1 MKRKINQVA
10 ANMGIA
16 TSGRLYEK
24 SRDIYEFLLN
34 PDTGVKEKGELYIP
48 DDQTVSALRGIIK
61 QPMDSITN
69 LIGYPGIGK
78 SSDIRY
84 SFSVKNGV
92 PKLLNEDK
100 TVVLLCSFDGY
111 IQQHPSSKE
120 TETAITLTRR
130 VSAVCTKLEDE
141 FPQLKKWFYS
151 PEGKGG
157 FLKFIQQT
165 NPHVLESFRD
175 SRGSTADEQLKQVEE
190 YDFFVY
196 AASKLKYY
204 LSRPDS
210 QYERVLIIVDNI
222 ESQPVDG
229 QEQLL
234 SQYFRL
240 FSCLR
245 NLPEGMEK
253 RVYVNL
259 LIVLRPD
266 TYYRIKW
273 GPFAPSHSTKDI
285 FKNKRIDLA
294 SYFRK
299 KAASLSVEAQNLNA
313 PHRRE
318 AENTLFT
325 LCEKF
330 DKKYANMIM
339 GIVNMDVCA
348 AMKVLKDILS
358 KSVWVTRDACTD
370 QSESSARDE
379 YIFNNITVIR
389 SIACD
394 VNLVYINSKNQLIP
408 NVLFNTETE
417 DNSIISLY
425 ILAYF
430 IKRDARFMEY
440 GGKTVFEADLIRD
453 FCDVFKGL
461 VDIERRV
468 SDTLHYLTDHGI
480 LGLSSQASSGE
491 QGLYLSSVGME
502 IWNMLE
508 SDSVLMEMYRED
520 YFQEYNAE
528 DYVQFKSSFD
538 LMQENNQEAIFIE
551 LYKILT
557 QLFVDEELPLIK
569 AVDACGAWGKY
580 ESLFQNKTVTEH
592 LMKGVDCSV
601 LFSGKQ
607 DHRNIK
613 AEKNKLLEKIR
624 DAPTRF

>member
-10 ANMGIA
+10 ANIGIT

-24 SRDIYEFLLN
+24 NRDMYEFLLN
-34 PDTGVKEKGELYIP
+34 PDTGVKEKGEFYIP

-84 SFSVKNGV
+84 AFSVKNGV
-92 PKLLNEDK
+92 PKLLNEAK

-111 IQQHPSSKE
+111 IQQHPSSGE
-120 TETAITLTRR
+120 RETAIALTKR

-151 PEGKGG
+151 PEGRGD
-157 FLKFIQQT
+157 FHNFIQQT
-165 NPHVLESFRD
+165 NPHVLESLCN
-175 SRGSTADEQLKQVEE
+175 SGNGTVEEQLRRVEKC
-190 YDFFVY
+190 DFFVY

-204 LSRPDS
+204 LARSDN
-210 QYERVLIIVDNI
+210 QYERVLIIVDNL
-222 ESQPVDG
+222 ESQPVTW
-229 QEQLL
+229 QEQFLA
-234 SQYFRL
+234 QYLRL

-245 NLPEGMEK
+245 NLPDGMEK
-253 RVYVNL
+253 RVYVNF
-259 LIVLRPD
+259 LIALRPD

-273 GPFAPSHSTKDI
+273 MPFAPSHSTKDI

-294 SYFRK
+294 TYFRK
-299 KAASLSVEAQNLNA
+299 KAASLPAEGQNMNVS
-313 PHRRE
+313 HRRE
-318 AENTLFT
+318 AENALLT

-339 GIVNMDVCA
+339 GIVNMNVCM

-358 KSVWVTRDACTD
+358 KSVWITRDACTD
-370 QSESSARDE
+370 QSESSTRDE
-379 YIFNNITVIR
+379 YVFNNITVIR
-389 SIACD
+389 AIACD
-394 VNLVYINSKNQLIP
+394 INRVYINSKDQLIP

-425 ILAYF
+425 IISYF

-440 GGKTVFEADLIRD
+440 GGTTVFEADLIRD

-461 VDIERRV
+461 ADIERRV
-468 SDTLHYLTDHGI
+468 SDTLHYLIAHGI
-480 LGLSSQASSGE
+480 LGLSSQASSDT
-491 QGLYLSSVGME
+491 QSLYLSSVGME

-520 YFQEYNAE
+520 YFQECNAE
-528 DYVQFKSSFD
+528 NPVQFKSSFD
-538 LMQENNQEAIFIE
+538 LMQENDQEAIFVE
-551 LYKILT
+551 LYKMLT
-557 QLFVDEELPLIK
+557 WLFVNEELPLIK
-569 AVDACGAWGKY
+569 AVGDCGAWGKY
-580 ESLFQNKTVTEH
+580 ESLFQEKTVTKH

-607 DHRNIK
+607 HHSNIQTS
-613 AEKNKLLEKIR
+613 KNELLKEIG
-624 DAPTRF
+624 PF